1 MILLTFGWKNRLENN
16 MQFKHNFNIFLS
28 LLALLFPLVAQ
39 AQDNIEVALGPDEIG
54 ENQAWTITLTVKNE
68 RLRDYDN
75 FPDIEGFRKR
85 GTSSQSS
92 TSLINGQISSSQSI
106 TMTYLPLQRG
116 TFTVPPFTMK
126 VNDQTISSPGK
137 TVKVGPPVQVQ
148 RQDPFRGFFD
158 RDPAADFF
166 GREET
171 EFVDIREDAFLALST
186 SKDEVYLGEG
196 FNTTLSFYVA
206 ESNRAPLSF
215 YELGKQLADIL
226 KKIRPANSW
235 EENFN
240 IENIEG
246 ETVTIQG
253 KYYTQYKIYQGTF
266 FPLTTDPITFPS
278 VELEMIKYKVARN
291 PTFFGQNRQEDFKTF
306 HSKPKTVKVKDLPPH
321 PLKDVVS
328 VGDYYLDERIPST
341 DLETGKSTSY
351 EFNIYG
357 EGNISSI
364 APPALTRDGNFEF
377 YEPNVR
383 QNINRQN
390 NRVTGSKTFN
400 YFLIPKEPGTY
411 ELGKYFNWVFFN
423 PKKEKYDTLSSHL
436 SAYVTGESRQNEA
449 IQSTDPGTFYDR
461 MENTANTIQAVELGE
476 WQKTAFNAFILV
488 MLGASV
494 YLVARK

>member
-1 MILLTFGWKNRLENN
+1 MV
-16 MQFKHNFNIFLS
+16 FKHNFGIFLTF
-28 LLALLFPLVAQ
+28 LALLCPAAAN
-39 AQDNIEVALGPDEIG
+39 AQDNSIELSLGPDEIG

-106 TMTYLPLQRG
+106 TMTYLPLQQG

-126 VNDQTISSPGK
+126 VNDQTVSSPGK
-137 TVKVGPPVQVQ
+137 RVKVGPPVQVQ

-186 SKDEVYLGEG
+186 SKDEVYMGEG

-226 KKIRPANSW
+226 KKIRPANCW

-246 ETVTIQG
+246 ETVTIGG

-278 VELEMIKYKVARN
+278 VDLEMIKYKVARN

-351 EFNIYG
+351 EFSIYG

-364 APPALTRDGNFEF
+364 APPTLTRDGNFEF

-411 ELGKYFNWVFFN
+411 PLGKYFNWVYFN
-423 PKKEKYDTLSSHL
+423 PKKERYDTLRSHL

-461 MENTANTIQAVELGE
+461 MENASNTIEAVTHGA
-476 WQKTAFNAFILV
+476 WQKTVFNAFILV